1 MPESNSLKVVHS
13 GLIANVAIAICKFV
27 AAGLTGSSAML
38 AEAFHSAAD
47 AGNEFLL
54 WIGIR
59 RSMRPPDALIRTG
72 MARRFISIRCWS
84 RFTSSESAEAW
95 RCMRASSIFGIRNS
109 RRTPGGTI

>member
-1 MPESNSLKVVHS
+1 MPESNSLKVVYS
-13 GLIANVAIAICKFV
+13 GLVANVAIAICKFV

-59 RSMRPPDALIRTG
+59 RSMRPPDALHPYG
-72 MARRFISIRCWS
+72 HGKALYFYSLLS

-95 RCMRASSIFGIRNS
+95 RCMRAARIFGIRNS
-109 RRTPGGTI
+109 RRTPG